1 LRETIPTLDLQRWRD
16 VAKKK
21 AVDKPAAGT
30 EAKAKPV
37 DRRVMVIAL
46 KGTPEFRDWLSAASK
61 KTRIPASNIVEVAL
75 ANWAV
80 ANGVPEPPSR

>member
-1 LRETIPTLDLQRWRD
+1 M
-16 VAKKK
+16 AKKK
-21 AVDKPAAGT
+21 PADKPAAKS

-46 KGTPEFRDWLSAASK
+46 KGSPEFRDWLSSASK

-80 ANGVPEPPSR
+80 ANGVSEPPSR